1 MTHITIV
8 ILFIC
13 PQDESDKEQDA
24 ADNRELQHSGH
35 HADTAVAAHE
45 RGEKTFNVSSML
57 SHSAHTLHFIHSYHN
72 HIKLLNI
79 LVCVCIHFTVI
90 LSKFPRCW

>member
-1 MTHITIV
+1 MTHITVV

-13 PQDESDKEQDA
+13 PQDKSDKEQDA

-35 HADTAVAAHE
+35 HADTAVSA

-57 SHSAHTLHFIHSYHN
+57 RHSTHTLHFIHS
-72 HIKLLNI
+72 
-79 LVCVCIHFTVI
+79 
-90 LSKFPRCW
+90 